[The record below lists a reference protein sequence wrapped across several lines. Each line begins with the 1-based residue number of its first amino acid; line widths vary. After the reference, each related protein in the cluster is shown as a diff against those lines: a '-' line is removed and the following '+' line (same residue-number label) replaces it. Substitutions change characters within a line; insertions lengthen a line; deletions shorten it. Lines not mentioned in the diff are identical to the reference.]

1 MCREH
6 RQLMIDE
13 TGLNRVTPLT
23 SFLCR
28 MYFNTSSTVCD
39 GGIVAVNGS
48 NGAILW
54 TTWLDDAVFAVDCVA
69 DFDSDGIIDCTV
81 TGKSRALWTV
91 SSKDGKQLWGI
102 ATDKLQLPCLAGS
115 NFRSAQVVEDIS
127 GDKIP
132 DLVVGIR
139 GKWPYPTDRSP
150 IF

>member
-81 TGKSRALWTV
+81 TGKSRVRVMKNFWRPSE
-91 SSKDGKQLWGI
+91 SSILFI
-102 ATDKLQLPCLAGS
+102 AIGAVDCQFQGRQTTLGDS
-115 NFRSAQVVEDIS
+115 HRQVATPLF
-127 GDKIP
+127 G
-132 DLVVGIR
+132 
-139 GKWPYPTDRSP
+139 W
-150 IF
+150 F